1 VFGVFGFMAG
11 IDIMPE
17 ALYIVFKSN
26 FIDGE
31 LWMITNMGIE
41 MKNVSKPV
49 NRILLRYG
57 IEHFD
62 YLREVKGW
70 FGLRWHTRYIRR

>member
-1 VFGVFGFMAG
+1 MAG

-26 FIDGE
+26 FIAGE
-31 LWMITNMGIE
+31 LWVIANMGDE

-57 IEHFD
+57 IEHFE

-70 FGLRWHTRYIRR
+70 PGLRWQTRYIRR